1 MFYFKSHSI
10 NKDHHSL
17 VPFTEPVRPAVTGQG
32 RDAVGKLMCHDT
44 CIFRATVHNIDCGK
58 MAALESRLNT
68 LITYINEYIEN
79 GIEDGI
85 ISGVIDVEDWKEDV
99 FA

>member
-10 NKDHHSL
+10 NGDHQSL
-17 VPFTEPVRPAVTGQG
+17 VPFTEPVRPLITGEG
-32 RDAVGKLMCHDT
+32 HDVVGKLMCHDT
-44 CIFRATVHNIDCGK
+44 CIFRATVFNIDMGK
-58 MAALESRLNT
+58 MVALEGRLRT
-68 LITYINEYIEN
+68 LIVYINEYIEN